1 MTGEEK
7 QLMDLLKRY
16 QAPDMEQDRV
26 EQLERRLRQELS
38 CTFLTPEKRML
49 GGIWSQ
55 VGYISPVTWMFQLL
69 ILLAGAALVSMQT
82 EEALWLGM
90 TVLVPL
96 IGLVGVPELAKSF
109 HCGMWELEESCFYNL
124 REVMMM
130 KMVIFGVADAVLLLA
145 MLWMA
150 GRGGMGL
157 AESVVSILIPFNCSN
172 AIYLELFRLLKR
184 RCTGYVLA
192 AAAFLTIMVFLAS
205 GQVAPLMFAEVTG
218 LAVEKAAV
226 LAGGISLLAL
236 FGSGR
241 HLLKHMKK
249 EEQTLWSFGQ
259 IV

>member
-1 MTGEEK
+1 MTDEEK
-7 QLMDLLKRY
+7 QLMNLLKQY
-16 QAPDMEQDRV
+16 KAPDMEQSRV
-26 EQLERRLRQELS
+26 EQMERRLYQELS
-38 CTFLTPEKRML
+38 GTFLTPEKRML

-55 VGYISPVTWMFQLL
+55 AGYISPVTWMFQLL

-124 REVMMM
+124 REIVMM
-130 KMVIFGVADAVLLLA
+130 KMVIFGVVDGVLLLA

-150 GRGGMGL
+150 GRGGMGFT
-157 AESVVSILIPFNCSN
+157 ESVAAILIPFNCSN
-172 AIYLELFRLLKR
+172 AIYLELFRFFKR

-192 AAAFLTIMVFLAS
+192 AAAFLTIMVFLS
-205 GQVAPLMFAEVTG
+205 FRQVMPLMPAAVSG
-218 LAVEKAAV
+218 LAVEMAAV

-236 FGSGR
+236 LGSGR

-249 EEQTLWSFGQ
+249 EEQTLWSFEQ